1 VAAGG
6 ATRRRWRGLV
16 TSTSVLVDSGG
27 QGVDAVRR
35 QFSLHGIVLE
45 CCADAAEALFQI
57 GRCAPGLVILRAA
70 DPVLPTA
77 HAVSIVRRHGAT
89 PVVVAVGEG
98 ETAMVRPA
106 FTAGASAIVG
116 YPYRVK
122 EIAETISR
130 YFPDADLHHSEHAVV
145 TVGHVEL
152 DGPAFEVRVQGRRT
166 AMPLRE
172 FELLRFLMVN
182 AGHVVTEAQIRA
194 AVWEPRGDTVGS
206 KTIALHARRLRDR
219 LGDAVELVRVRGVG
233 YRLTGPDAA
242 VSVPSR

>member
-1 VAAGG
+1 M
-6 ATRRRWRGLV
+6 
-16 TSTSVLVDSGG
+16 
-27 QGVDAVRR
+27 RR
-35 QFSLHGIVLE
+35 QFCVHGIVLE

-57 GRCAPGLVILRAA
+57 GRCTPGLVILRAA

-77 HAVSIVRRHGAT
+77 HAVGVVRRHGAT

-98 ETAMVRPA
+98 ETALVRPA

-122 EIAETISR
+122 EIAETIRR
-130 YFPDADLHHSEHAVV
+130 YFPDADLRHSERAVV

-152 DGPAFEVRVQGRRT
+152 DGPAFEVRVHGHRV

-172 FELLRFLMVN
+172 FELLRFLMGS
-182 AGHVVTEAQIRA
+182 AGHVVTEQQIRT
-194 AVWEPRGDTVGS
+194 AVWEARGDTVGS
-206 KTIALHARRLRDR
+206 KTIALHARRVRAR
-219 LGDAVELVRVRGVG
+219 LGDAVELVRIRGVG

-242 VSVPSR
+242 VTMPSR

>member
-1 VAAGG
+1 
-6 ATRRRWRGLV
+6 V
-16 TSTSVLVDSGG
+16 TSTSVLVDADGPA
-27 QGVDAVRR
+27 VDAVRR
-35 QFSLHGIVLE
+35 QFSAHGILLE

-77 HAVSIVRRHGAT
+77 HAVGIVRRHGAT

-98 ETAMVRPA
+98 ETALVRPA
-106 FTAGASAIVG
+106 FTAGASAVVG

-130 YFPDADLHHSEHAVV
+130 FLPDADLHHTEQAIV

-152 DGPAFEVRVQGRRT
+152 DGPAFEVRVHGHRM

-172 FELLRFLMVN
+172 FELLRFLMAN
-182 AGHVVTEAQIRA
+182 AGHVVTEEQIRT
-194 AVWEPRGDTVGS
+194 AVWGARGDTVGT
-206 KTIALHARRLRDR
+206 KTIALHARRLRAR
-219 LGDAVELVRVRGVG
+219 LGADAVELVRIRGVG
-233 YRLTGPDAA
+233 YRLTGPDA
-242 VSVPSR
+242 VVTVPSR